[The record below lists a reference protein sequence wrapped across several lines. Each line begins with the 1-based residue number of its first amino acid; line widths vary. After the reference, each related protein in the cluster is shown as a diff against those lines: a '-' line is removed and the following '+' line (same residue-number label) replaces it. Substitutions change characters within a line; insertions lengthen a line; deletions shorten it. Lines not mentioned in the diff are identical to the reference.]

1 MKRYIV
7 FMYDNFYPTGG
18 WHDYLGRYDT
28 KEEAKEAGLA
38 AQTKTGRDYV
48 DIVDLETNEIV
59 LWHKK

>member
-1 MKRYIV
+1 
-7 FMYDNFYPTGG
+7 MYDNFYPTGG